1 MSRIAYSLMLLP
13 LLAVPVAAQ
22 TQGPVVT
29 GYVRDSAGRP
39 IPGAEVFV
47 GRTDKPVTTND
58 AGKFRVHDA
67 PTGPQWVAARRIGYS
82 PVRRSVR
89 IEQHEAQEIDFV
101 MTPLPVHLPEL
112 KVVEQSGMKNRR
124 LQDFW
129 ERSRI
134 AFAGRFITA
143 EDLERSNPI
152 TLAQVV
158 RPWLPFAAL
167 TNIERAPSDIGPIWG
182 YERSVV
188 YGRSSGFGS
197 RCAPAISVDGSTPDD
212 TWTVEDIPVNR
223 VEAVEVYRP
232 RWSEVPIEYSFS
244 GRAMQCGLVIV
255 WTK

>member
-13 LLAVPVAAQ
+13 LFAAAANAQ

-47 GRTDKPVTTND
+47 GHTDKPVTTNN
-58 AGKFRVHDA
+58 AGRFRVNDA

-89 IEQHEAQEIDFV
+89 ISRNEAQEIDFV
-101 MTPLPVHLPEL
+101 MVALPVNLPEL
-112 KVVEQSGMKNRR
+112 KVAEQSGLKNRR

-129 ERSRI
+129 ERARS
-134 AFAGRFITA
+134 AYGGRFITG
-143 EDLERSNPI
+143 EDLTRRNPI
-152 TLAQVV
+152 TLVQVV

-167 TNIERAPSDIGPIWG
+167 TNLERDPQDFGPIWG
-182 YERSVV
+182 YERSVS
-188 YGRSSGFGS
+188 YGRNSFGS
-197 RCAPAISVDGSTPDD
+197 RCAPAISVDGSTASDM
-212 TWTVEDIPVNR
+212 WTVEDVPVSQ

-232 RWSEVPIEYSFS
+232 RWSEIPIEYSFS
-244 GRAMQCGLVIV
+244 GRAVQCGLVIV